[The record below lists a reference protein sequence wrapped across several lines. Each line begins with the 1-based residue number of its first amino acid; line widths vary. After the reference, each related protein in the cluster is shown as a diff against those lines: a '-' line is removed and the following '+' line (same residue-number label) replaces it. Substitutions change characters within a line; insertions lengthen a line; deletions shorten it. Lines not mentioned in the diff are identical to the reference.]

1 MVIPGIIELADTE
14 VWAIIA
20 ALVMMAVDIVSGF
33 AGACVR
39 GEVSSTK
46 MREGLGH
53 KAMLVIVIFVAIL
66 LQIFTLHIGDM
77 GWSFPLITPACIY
90 IVVMEL
96 ASVLENVCAAYP
108 ELRDTPLIKLF
119 DRTGDK
125 DESD

>member
-77 GWSFPLITPACIY
+77 GWSFPLIAPACVY

-96 ASVLENVCAAYP
+96 ASVLENVCSAYP
-108 ELRDTPLIKLF
+108 ALRDTPLIKLF

>member
-1 MVIPGIIELADTE
+1 MVVPGIIELSEAE

-33 AGACVR
+33 AGAVVR

-53 KAMLVIVIFVAIL
+53 KAMLIIVIFVAIL

-96 ASVLENVCAAYP
+96 ASVLENVCSAYP
-108 ELRDTPLIKLF
+108 ELRDTPLIRLF
-119 DRTGDK
+119 ERGADK
-125 DESD
+125 DGAD

>member
-1 MVIPGIIELADTE
+1 MVVPGIIELSEAE

-33 AGACVR
+33 AGAVVR

-96 ASVLENVCAAYP
+96 ASVLENVCSAYP